1 MSSSQYL
8 VEEKEYEF
16 LRRLGIEKTNYGVF
30 SKDGWSGS
38 GEVRSKGHFET
49 TVKALLPFK
58 RPLNQ

>member
-1 MSSSQYL
+1 MSSQYL

-38 GEVRSKGHFET
+38 GEVSIEIDVNCHRC
-49 TVKALLPFK
+49 
-58 RPLNQ
+58 